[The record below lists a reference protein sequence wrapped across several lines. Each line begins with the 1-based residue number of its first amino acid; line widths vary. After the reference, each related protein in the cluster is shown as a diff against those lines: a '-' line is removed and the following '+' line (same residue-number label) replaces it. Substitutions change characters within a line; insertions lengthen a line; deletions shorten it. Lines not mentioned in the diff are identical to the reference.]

1 MSWFKIIY
9 EQISKWSCAISFI
22 LWTSSGMTGTELP
35 TLMPGRKNSLSCL
48 TGRQSIPWYSTIVKS
63 SSLQFLKNHCRKKM
77 VLVRMYNS
85 TYDAQ
90 DVFHEQL
97 AYLFRST
104 KVTTY
109 VASLLSDITS
119 VRLWE
124 MDQENTAQWNEII
137 YDGVS

>member
-1 MSWFKIIY
+1 
-9 EQISKWSCAISFI
+9 
-22 LWTSSGMTGTELP
+22 
-35 TLMPGRKNSLSCL
+35 
-48 TGRQSIPWYSTIVKS
+48 
-63 SSLQFLKNHCRKKM
+63 M

-90 DVFHEQL
+90 DVFHEHL
-97 AYLFRST
+97 AYLFQST